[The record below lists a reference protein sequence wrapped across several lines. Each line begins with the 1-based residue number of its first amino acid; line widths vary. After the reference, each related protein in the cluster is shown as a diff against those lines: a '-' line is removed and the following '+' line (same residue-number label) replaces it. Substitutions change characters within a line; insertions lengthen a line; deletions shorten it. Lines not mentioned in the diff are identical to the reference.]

1 MINFNKTATLKFV
14 ELYFDIKVSKSKE
27 HLLFQRIKDVVVLQL
42 EKFKKETN
50 SIKEQ
55 YDLMNKYFSFNITDK
70 INIYTISEDFFVD
83 IFHLNLINPDW
94 YILSKHPIKEREF
107 ISAALYK
114 AGIDLTNNK
123 YRLKEFASLFNLRS
137 VVIRYKKEDKGIRK
151 SLLYTYFSV
160 YLKKITEEEIIE
172 VLKKIKSSTRKDSLN
187 EDISFEYLKRS

>member
-1 MINFNKTATLKFV
+1 MINFNKTAIINFV
-14 ELYFDIKVSKSKE
+14 ELYYDIKVSKNKQE
-27 HLLFQRIKDVVVLQL
+27 LLFQRIKEVIYIKL
-42 EKFKKETN
+42 EEFKRDTN
-50 SIKEQ
+50 SIIEQ
-55 YDLMNKYFSFNITDK
+55 YSLINKYFSFDITDQ

-94 YILSKHPIKEREF
+94 YILFKHPIKEREF
-107 ISAALYK
+107 ISVALYK

-123 YRLKEFASLFNLRS
+123 YRLKEFTSLFNLRS
-137 VVIRYKKEDKGIRK
+137 VVSRYKKEDKGIRK
-151 SLLYTYFSV
+151 SLIYTYFSV